1 MFYLSDPPTEALD
14 RCFYRLARIVMEINS
29 QKGEINEMRDQ
40 KSIVGYRIVRVKT
53 VTVKRAER
61 IMSAKKPS
69 CRCHLHPS
77 LKRLVYNTLVSLLLS
92 FNSKGLCVNVYI
104 LWNNICTHVNSSGAK
119 LHQPQHLS
127 YLRWLS

>member
-1 MFYLSDPPTEALD
+1 M
-14 RCFYRLARIVMEINS
+14 NS

-40 KSIVGYRIVRVKT
+40 KIIVSYHVGRVKT
-53 VTVKRAER
+53 VTVKRAKR

-77 LKRLVYNTLVSLLLS
+77 LKRLVYNTLVTLLLS

-104 LWNNICTHVNSSGAK
+104 LWNNIYTHVNSSGAK
-119 LHQPQHLS
+119 LHQPNTLAISDGFHNSLEHHFQ
-127 YLRWLS
+127 